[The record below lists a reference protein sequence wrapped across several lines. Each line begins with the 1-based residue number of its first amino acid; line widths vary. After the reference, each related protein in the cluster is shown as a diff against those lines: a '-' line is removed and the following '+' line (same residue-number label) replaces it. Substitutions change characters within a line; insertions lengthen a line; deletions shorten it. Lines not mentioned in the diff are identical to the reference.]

1 MSLKISKDKFF
12 YDNFLKNPNKNLSR
26 IKSLLSK
33 LGNPESTLSNIIH
46 IAGTNGKGSTL
57 AFLKSCLIENNY
69 SVNAYVSPHLET
81 INERIIIKGSIIDDE
96 SLDQIIREC
105 LIILGKQKI
114 SFLNL

>member
-46 IAGTNGKGSTL
+46 IAGTN
-57 AFLKSCLIENNY
+57 
-69 SVNAYVSPHLET
+69 
-81 INERIIIKGSIIDDE
+81 ERARR
-96 SLDQIIREC
+96 L
-105 LIILGKQKI
+105 L
-114 SFLNL
+114 F